1 MKPWL
6 KKVLI
11 LAVFLLLVGVG
22 IIWYIFNEKFTDTNK
37 RDAAFTVEATNFI
50 KEFQQNDSLA
60 NIKYAEKI
68 ITIKGI
74 VAEVEAM
81 DSLVNIKMIDT
92 VTDAYIIFAFQQEQM
107 VKAKMLKEGDKISIK
122 GSCSGGTYSEILETE
137 AINFKRCVI
146 N

>member
-11 LAVFLLLVGVG
+11 LAAFLLLVGVG

-92 VTDAYIIFAFQQEQM
+92 ATDAYIIFAFQQEQM